1 MSNVYICPDESY
13 KYAQETVTTEKRQRA
28 YNVAILGEIEPIAL
42 TIDRVHN
49 KIVKVCLIG
58 LTTVLLYPLP
68 VANAESLI
76 KIAAVIRT
84 SNGSLDV
91 LEDSVS
97 QSLVSSTLNRWSA
110 TYNVISSGVNSTRT
124 LRSEDPEVSKQW
136 GYARLGGPALN
147 TYNQGSGVVIAVI
160 DTGVDATHPD
170 LEGKVLDGWDSM
182 NKDGKGT
189 RDPNG
194 HGTHIAGIIAA
205 TPNNGIG
212 VAGLAPGVKILPVR
226 VLDSS
231 GNGDDGELAIGII
244 WAVDNGADVLNIS
257 IGGAVPSDLLEGS
270 LDYAL
275 SKDVVVV
282 VAAGNGA
289 LNGNVPSYPGA
300 YPQVLTVGA
309 VDSSNKRAA
318 YSSTGDYLDI
328 VAPGSWIRSTW
339 PQNSYQW
346 SSGTSMATPF
356 VAASAAILIAST
368 GGRGSQISSKLEMSA
383 IDLGAV
389 GKDPVYGFGLVNP
402 LKALGLQE
410 SADPVP
416 TTPYMPTLDSP
427 ALTMPS
433 LPKLPMLITPK
444 LPDLP
449 VLVTPSLPSLP
460 ILKLPLIPEQPVL
473 VVPSLPR
480 IDKPTLPQKDSS
492 IDRDPITVS
501 SKYYTIVP
509 ASSARRQGNKVAIT
523 VHLQGVRPLTAYVT
537 IYVTYAGS
545 TYKLKTNAK
554 SVAKLEVRYSESIY
568 TVLIKKSVFNLET
581 VLIKTI

>member
-1 MSNVYICPDESY
+1 M
-13 KYAQETVTTEKRQRA
+13 
-28 YNVAILGEIEPIAL
+28 
-42 TIDRVHN
+42 HN

-58 LTTVLLYPLP
+58 LSIVLLCPLP
-68 VANAESLI
+68 VAKAESLI
-76 KIAAVIRT
+76 RIAAVIRT

-91 LEDSVS
+91 LEDSVP
-97 QSLVSSTLNRWSA
+97 QALVGSTLSRWNA
-110 TYNVISSGVNSTRT
+110 THNVISSGINSSRT

-147 TYNQGSGVVIAVI
+147 SHNQGLGVVVAVI

-205 TPNNGIG
+205 TPDNGIG
-212 VAGLAPGVKILPVR
+212 VAGIAPGVKILPVR

-257 IGGAVPSDLLEGS
+257 IGGAVPSELLEGS

-275 SKDVVVV
+275 SRNVVVV

-309 VDSSNKRAA
+309 VDSSNKIAA

-368 GGRGSQISSKLEMSA
+368 GERGSQISSKLEMSA
-383 IDLGAV
+383 IDLGAA
-389 GKDPVYGFGLVNP
+389 GKDSIYGFGLVNP

-416 TTPYMPTLDSP
+416 TMPYMPTLDSP
-427 ALTMPS
+427 SLTMPS
-433 LPKLPMLITPK
+433 LPKLPVLVMPK

-449 VLVTPSLPSLP
+449 VLVTPTLPSLP
-460 ILKLPLIPEQPVL
+460 KLTPA
-473 VVPSLPR
+473 LPR
-480 IDKPTLPQKDSS
+480 IGKPTLPAKDPNS
-492 IDRDPITVS
+492 ITDPITVS
-501 SKYYTIVP
+501 SKYYTIG
-509 ASSARRQGNKVAIT
+509 SSSFARRHGDKVAIT
-523 VHLQGVRPLTAYVT
+523 VRLQGVRPLTSYAT
-537 IYVTYAGS
+537 IYVTYSGV

-554 SVAKLEVRYSESIY
+554 SVAKLDVRYSESMYKII
-568 TVLIKKSVFNLET
+568 IKKSVFNLET
-581 VLIKTI
+581 VLIKAI